1 MKKIEQEENGVWYKD
16 ESGAEVFIP
25 DNDENIRE
33 TWKQA
38 SALWQRAKSLGVVG
52 KPKQLN

>member
-1 MKKIEQEENGVWYKD
+1 MEELEQQDNGSWYKD
-16 ESGAEVFIP
+16 ESGSVVFIP
-25 DNDENIRE
+25 NNDEKIRE

-52 KPKQLN
+52 KAK